1 MIAYNFDPVTHEYTG
16 RETAPEN
23 PKRPGEFLMPANSTQ
38 TPPPEIREGHAR
50 IWTGSAWT
58 YTEDHRGETIWQD
71 RESGRTVNTLGP
83 IPEGWSIT
91 RPEEPLTKEK
101 LSELIYAEKCKIAY
115 GGITLEK
122 DGTAYLFATDPTSI
136 SMCNAMM
143 LRLSGQ
149 PAGTPVSWK
158 VYADGAP
165 VLLSLTKS
173 YFELVFSAGMLMIN
187 EAFTVEG
194 ELNTEL
200 AALDGSGYET
210 FRQGIAARFGS
221 IEKTVQE

>member
-1 MIAYNFDPVTHEYTG
+1 MIAYNFDPITHEYTG

-23 PKRPGEFLMPANSTQ
+23 PKRPGEYLMPANSTQ

-50 IWTGSAWT
+50 IWNGSAWT

-71 RESGRTVNTLGP
+71 RESSRTVNTLGP

-101 LSELIYAEKCKIAY
+101 LSELIYAEKCKVAY

-143 LRLSGQ
+143 LRLAGQ

-158 VYADGAP
+158 VYRGETP
-165 VLLSLTKS
+165 VLIQLTKLE
-173 YFELVFSAGMLMIN
+173 FERVFAAGMTMIDQ
-187 EAFTVEG
+187 AFAVEG
-194 ELNTEL
+194 QLNAEL